1 MKLQEI
7 TRAQEDIL
15 KVIWEIGEGAISDV
29 LHQLPEPKPAYTTVA
44 TVIKVLERKGYLSHK
59 TFGKT
64 NVYFPVISKKEYTR
78 SVLKSTVTGLFNGSV
93 NQLVSHF
100 VKDKD
105 VDLSELEAIKNM
117 LEEEIKNQKK

>member
-7 TRAQEDIL
+7 TKAQEDIL
-15 KVIWEIGEGAISDV
+15 KVMWDLNEGAIADV
-29 LHQLPEPKPAYTTVA
+29 LDRLPEPKPAYTTVA
-44 TVIKVLERKGYLSHK
+44 TVIKVLEKKGYLAHK

-64 NVYFPVISKKEYTR
+64 NVYYPVVSKSEYTK
-78 SVLKSTVTGLFNGSV
+78 SVLRSTITGLFNGSV

-105 VDLSELEAIKNM
+105 VDLQELEAMKSM
-117 LEEEIKNQKK
+117 LEEEINSQKK